1 MVNCVACAG
10 PAVWFTPRSRYE
22 CTVCGLAFDA
32 SVSSKSYEELPDL
45 SEHLVT
51 EHLANHSES
60 LTPPVWMPSQ
70 DVPKQREKL
79 DDEPLVVW
87 NLEFDDSEAT
97 TDGRIG

>member
-1 MVNCVACAG
+1 MVNCVACGGA
-10 PAVWFTPRSRYE
+10 AVWFTPRSRYE
-22 CTVCGLAFDA
+22 CTGCGLAFDSSA
-32 SVSSKSYEELPDL
+32 SVRGYEDLPDL

-51 EHLANHSES
+51 EPLADS
-60 LTPPVWMPSQ
+60 LAAPTWKPSQ

-87 NLEFDDSEAT
+87 NLEFDESEAT